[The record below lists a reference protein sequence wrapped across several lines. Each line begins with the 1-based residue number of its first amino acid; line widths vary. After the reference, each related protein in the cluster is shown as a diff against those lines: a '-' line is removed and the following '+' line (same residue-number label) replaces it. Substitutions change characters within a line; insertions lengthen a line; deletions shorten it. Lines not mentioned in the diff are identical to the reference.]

1 MLLLLLVG
9 LAAFLAIFQLWWAVA
24 YWQAYRQ
31 VHAPILLVQVAQ
43 GLIYAIF
50 FGVVLAAFA
59 TNQQMNRLSVVV
71 LMILIVLTTVVWRSM
86 RGPAIL
92 AASYPRGSRD
102 VLAFRRPA
110 VDLVRRVRSK

>member
-9 LAAFLAIFQLWWAVA
+9 LAALLVIFQLWWAVA

-31 VHAPILLVQVAQ
+31 IHAPILLIQVAQ
-43 GLIYAIF
+43 GLVYAIF

-59 TNQQMNRLSVVV
+59 TDQQVNRVSVFV
-71 LMILIVLTTVVWRSM
+71 LMVLVVLTTVAWRMM

-92 AASYPRGSRD
+92 ASSYPRGSRD